1 MFPDVNCRQRG
12 DANASQV
19 RSSKGMVAMISAEQN
34 EYLCRTGPGTPMGD
48 LFRRYWIPA
57 LMASELPAPD
67 CAPVRVS
74 LLSERL
80 IAFRDSDG
88 KIGLMDEFCAHRGVS
103 LWFGRNEEGGLRC
116 PYHGWKYN
124 TEGQCIEVPSEPV
137 SSGFCQKIKLKS
149 YPCIELGDVI
159 WTYMGPEEHKPEIPA
174 YEWAVVPSSHRYL
187 SKREQQNNYLQAM
200 EGGIDSSHVS
210 FLHSGDLSRDPLHRG
225 TDGSKYARSTS
236 TTFDIH
242 ESDVGLLIGARR
254 NAEPGFHYWRVTQWM
269 MPWFTLIPPYKGNA
283 LNGHAWVPMDDENC
297 MAWTMTF
304 HPTRPLTEQE
314 VSLMDSGHGVHPTL
328 LPGTFRPEANIDND
342 YMMDR
347 EAQKAK
353 IYYSGIKGIAIQDAS
368 LQESMGAIA
377 DRSRENL
384 VSTDNAII
392 MARMRLRKAAKTLE
406 AGKGVPPGLD
416 PRSQQVRSASFI
428 LPVDGEFKPVA
439 LDASEVKL
447 GEPFVAV

>member
-1 MFPDVNCRQRG
+1 
-12 DANASQV
+12 
-19 RSSKGMVAMISAEQN
+19 MISAEQN
-34 EYLCRTGPGTPMGD
+34 EYLCRTSAGTPMGD

-57 LMASELPAPD
+57 LLATELPEAD
-67 CAPVRVS
+67 CPPVRVS

-80 IAFRDSDG
+80 IAFRDTSG

-103 LWFGRNEEGGLRC
+103 LWFGRNEENGLRC

-124 TEGQCIEVPSEPV
+124 TEGQCIEVPSEPA
-137 SSGFCQKIKLKS
+137 SSGFCNKIKLKS
-149 YPCIELGDVI
+149 YPCIELGGVI
-159 WTYMGPEEHKPEIPA
+159 WTYMGPKDQQPEIPA
-174 YEWAVVPSSHRYL
+174 YEWTQVPANQRFL

-210 FLHSGDLSRDPLHRG
+210 FLHSGDLNRDPLHKG

-242 ESDVGLLIGARR
+242 ESAAGLLIGARR
-254 NAEPGFHYWRVTQWM
+254 KAEPGFHYWRVTQWM
-269 MPWFTLIPPYKGNA
+269 MPWYTLIPPYKGNA

-304 HPTRPLTEQE
+304 HPTRPLSEAE
-314 VSLMDSGHGVHPTL
+314 LEAMENGHGVHPTL
-328 LPGTFRPEANIDND
+328 IPNTFRPTANIDND
-342 YMMDR
+342 YNMDR
-347 EAQKAK
+347 QAQRDKV
-353 IYYSGIKGIAIQDAS
+353 YYSGIKGIAIQDAS

-377 DRSRENL
+377 DRSKENL

-392 MARMRLRKAAKTLE
+392 MARMRLRKAAKALE
-406 AGKGVPPGLD
+406 AGKGTPPGIEPD
-416 PRSQQVRSASFI
+416 TQQVRSASFI
-428 LPVDGEFKPVA
+428 LPEDGPFKETA
-439 LDASEVKL
+439 LDASKVRI